1 MKTGDGV
8 LIPHFSHSLKA
19 VPPLMILLALMLAHS
34 LKAVLPTPARVVLVD
49 GLVRVPASRWS
60 VIDVLLKQRGAVV
73 ECRYSVER
81 GRSGVRVALMS
92 VADAERF
99 QAGRSHRPLVS
110 LPYERAGFFRHPV
123 TKPGEYRLVIDNRME
138 GRGPALVRVQLAAVF
153 GDPMLEIREL
163 PAGRRANVVM
173 VSLGLFA
180 LVALWAA
187 WRLRRASRRPR
198 AEHD

>member
-1 MKTGDGV
+1 
-8 LIPHFSHSLKA
+8 
-19 VPPLMILLALMLAHS
+19 MILLALMLLA
-34 LKAVLPTPARVVLVD
+34 TPARVDLVD
-49 GLVRVPASRWS
+49 DLVRVPASRWS

-110 LPYERAGFFRHPV
+110 LPYERTGFFRHPV

-138 GRGPALVRVQLAAVF
+138 GRGPALVRVQLTAVF
-153 GDPMLEIREL
+153 GDPMLEVREL
-163 PAGRRANVVM
+163 PAGRRATVVI

-180 LVALWAA
+180 AVALWAA
-187 WRLRRASRRPR
+187 GRIRRASRRLR
-198 AEHD
+198 AQYD